1 MKAKVVEDAD
11 VRFSRSAS
19 SSCSRSGPG
28 VPPCCS
34 RARHDGQVLLTKP
47 LINGLLPFA
56 GQAGKSR
63 EPVWPASP
71 PRSTTDGCSQQT
83 IGRLLHTGSG
93 SGCAV
98 GGFSVPAE
106 HLFWF
111 RGSCLQAP
119 PSLVAERGNLR
130 ISR

>member
-1 MKAKVVEDAD
+1 M
-11 VRFSRSAS
+11 RFSRSAS
-19 SSCSRSGPG
+19 SSCSRSGSWRSSLPFE
-28 VPPCCS
+28 S
-34 RARHDGQVLLTKP
+34 ARHDGQVLLTKP

-71 PRSTTDGCSQQT
+71 PRSTTDGCSQQA